1 MRLTPACRICS
12 KVARSRTPPAAFT
25 CTDATL
31 EAIAEAEPTQQ
42 RELSAISGVG
52 PRKLSQYADQVLAVV
67 GGADPDEVAATAVG
81 EGEE

>member
-1 MRLTPACRICS
+1 MSSGDGSHLGLGIGQIQRAHAPSVDHA
-12 KVARSRTPPAAFT
+12 AR
-25 CTDATL
+25 
-31 EAIAEAEPTQQ
+31 EAEPTQQ